1 MFIATYH
8 YMAADHLRKITLCY
22 DTCSLPLVSRLVSN
36 RAGAILSFDDDAPT
50 DRPPP
55 PPPPRAGSATALI
68 SSDTLDDDSRPKQAR
83 PDLPNP
89 DAADDDAAGH
99 VEYFVSG
106 DAREPERERAREGG
120 WKRRRVFLICN
131 DL

>member
-50 DRPPP
+50 DHRRGR
-55 PPPPRAGSATALI
+55 RAGSATALI
-68 SSDTLDDDSRPKQAR
+68 SSDTLDAR
-83 PDLPNP
+83 LE
-89 DAADDDAAGH
+89 AKA
-99 VEYFVSG
+99 SQT
-106 DAREPERERAREGG
+106 
-120 WKRRRVFLICN
+120 
-131 DL
+131 

>member
-1 MFIATYH
+1 M
-8 YMAADHLRKITLCY
+8 MMMPR
-22 DTCSLPLVSRLVSN
+22 
-36 RAGAILSFDDDAPT
+36 PT
-50 DRPPP
+50 DRPTAATAGG
-55 PPPPRAGSATALI
+55 RAGSATALI
-68 SSDTLDDDSRPKQAR
+68 SSDTLDDDSRPKRAR

-89 DAADDDAAGH
+89 DAADDADAAAGH

-106 DAREPERERAREGG
+106 DAREPERERGSEGG